1 MSRLFIAVIL
11 VLIAA
16 CADPGVHPVVGTVER
31 DRIVLT
37 AESREPITAIHVREG
52 DRVDVDALLV
62 ELDEG
67 RAQAEYDRQQA
78 RIDRLQSR
86 LAELARGPRAEEILE
101 ARARLDAIDST
112 LETATHEY
120 ERLER
125 LRAEGL
131 ASERELER
139 ARGDRDRLRAEQDAA
154 QASLEAMLSGTTGEE
169 LDQARANIAEAE
181 ASMRSHVLYQARLAV
196 RAPRAAVV
204 EALPFRL
211 GETPQRGDALVVL
224 RATDRPP
231 YARVYVPA
239 SLQTRMTAGT
249 RVRMDIDGVEYQ
261 GVVRYISSEVAYTPY
276 FALTEHDADR
286 LSYVA
291 EIDIEAGENLP
302 SGVPVRAL
310 MDE

>member
-1 MSRLFIAVIL
+1 MSRLIVSLVAVL
-11 VLIAA
+11 VTA
-16 CADPGVHPVVGTVER
+16 CADPGIHPVVGTVER

-52 DRVDVDALLV
+52 DRVNVDALLV
-62 ELDEG
+62 ELDAG
-67 RAQAEYDRQQA
+67 RALAERDRLQA
-78 RIDRLQSR
+78 RLNRLQSR
-86 LAELARGPRAEEILE
+86 LDELARGPRAEEILE
-101 ARARLDAIDST
+101 ARARLEAIDST

-125 LRAEGL
+125 LRSEGL

-154 QASLEAMLSGTTGEE
+154 QASLEAMLSGATSEE

-181 ASMRSHVLYQARLAV
+181 ASMRSHALFHSRLSI

-239 SLQTRMTAGT
+239 SLRTRMTAGT
-249 RVRMDIDGVEYQ
+249 SVRMDVDGMEYR
-261 GVVRYISSEVAYTPY
+261 GVVRYISTEAAYTPY